1 MGAREPGALAGGP
14 AVSGA
19 APSRLAGRY
28 AIHVAGRRCGDE
40 RWTLERTGGGEVA
53 TGEQVT
59 RPPFP
64 FPSTLEWRATLD
76 RDRRL
81 SGLEVLWRVGER
93 TVAATHAA
101 DGPLWRVRIEAMGHV
116 REQEGDYPARAHV
129 VLGSHLFH
137 TFAFRTL
144 VLEPGAEH
152 EFPMLA
158 VGPPWMAVDPGR
170 LVVRC
175 TGSGTIATPMG
186 PLPARRVEVV
196 DPARGREEAFA
207 AWIDTDDVVL
217 ASHEGEGDA
226 RPWMLL
232 EEYLRA

>member
-1 MGAREPGALAGGP
+1 MSVRVRGRYLIHH
-14 AVSGA
+14 
-19 APSRLAGRY
+19 AGRP
-28 AIHVAGRRCGDE
+28 CGEE
-40 RWTLERTGGGEVA
+40 RWSLERTGAGEVA
-53 TGEQVT
+53 TGEQLT

-64 FPSTLEWRATLD
+64 FPSTLEWRAALD
-76 RDRRL
+76 PAGRL
-81 SGLEVLWRVGER
+81 RGLELIWRVGER
-93 TVAATHAA
+93 VVEAMHAA
-101 DGPLWRVRIEAMGHV
+101 DGALWRVRITAQGHV

-129 VLGSHLFH
+129 VLGSHAFH

-175 TGSGTIATPMG
+175 TEARTLATPFG
-186 PLPARRVEVV
+186 PLAARRIEVV
-196 DPARGREEAFA
+196 DPARGQAEAFA
-207 AWIDTDDVVL
+207 AWIDEHDVVL

-226 RPWMLL
+226 VPWMTLV
-232 EEYLRA
+232 EYVREG